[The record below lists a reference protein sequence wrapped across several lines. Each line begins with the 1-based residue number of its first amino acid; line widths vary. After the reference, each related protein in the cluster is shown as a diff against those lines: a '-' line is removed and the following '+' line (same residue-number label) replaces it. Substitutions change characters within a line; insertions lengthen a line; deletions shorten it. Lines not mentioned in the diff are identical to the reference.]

1 MENCI
6 FCKII
11 NQEIPSYK
19 IYEDEYV
26 YAFLDITQVTKGH
39 TLVIPKEHH
48 ATIFEL
54 PSEIAANL
62 YRVVPRISNILNK
75 AFDPIGLN
83 IVNNNNE
90 PLQSVFHYH
99 IHLIPR
105 YPNDGF
111 NLSFV
116 SNSPSKEILS
126 EVHKQVIEKGA

>member
-19 IYEDEYV
+19 IYEDEHV

-54 PSEIAANL
+54 PPEIASNL
-62 YRVVPRISNILNK
+62 YRVIPHISSMLNQ
-75 AFDPIGLN
+75 AFNPIGLN
-83 IVNNNNE
+83 IINNNNK

-105 YPNDGF
+105 YQNDGF
-111 NLSFV
+111 NLSFT
-116 SNSPSKEILS
+116 SSSPSQEILS
-126 EVHKQVIEKGA
+126 EVHKQIIEKGA

>member
-1 MENCI
+1 M
-6 FCKII
+6 
-11 NQEIPSYK
+11 PSYK
-19 IYEDEYV
+19 IYEDEHV

-62 YRVVPRISNILNK
+62 YRVVPHISNMLNK

>member
-11 NQEIPSYK
+11 NQEMPSYK

-62 YRVVPRISNILNK
+62 YRVIPRISNMLNK

-111 NLSFV
+111 NLSFI

>member
-19 IYEDEYV
+19 IYEDEHV

-54 PSEIAANL
+54 PSEIAAHL
-62 YRVVPRISNILNK
+62 YRAVPHISNMLNTT
-75 AFDPIGLN
+75 FSPIGLN

-105 YPNDGF
+105 YHNDGF
-111 NLSFV
+111 NLSFK
-116 SNSPSKEILS
+116 SNSPSQEILS
-126 EVHKQVIEKGA
+126 EVHKQIIKKGA

>member
-6 FCKII
+6 FCKIV

-19 IYEDEYV
+19 IYEDDHV

-62 YRVVPRISNILNK
+62 FRVVPQISNMLSK
-75 AFDPIGLN
+75 SFEPIGLN

-105 YPNDGF
+105 YANDGF
-111 NLSFV
+111 NLSFE
-116 SNSPSKEILS
+116 SSTPSKEILS
-126 EVHKQVIEKGA
+126 EVHKQVIEKGV

>member
-19 IYEDEYV
+19 VYEDEHV

-62 YRVVPRISNILNK
+62 FRAIPHISNMLNN
-75 AFDPIGLN
+75 AFNPIGLN
-83 IVNNNNE
+83 IVNNNKE

-105 YPNDGF
+105 YPNDNFSLGF
-111 NLSFV
+111 TS
-116 SNSPSKEILS
+116 SSPTKEILS
-126 EVHKQVIEKGA
+126 EVHSLLQNKGA

>member
-62 YRVVPRISNILNK
+62 YRVVPHISNMLNK

>member
-6 FCKII
+6 FCKIV

-19 IYEDEYV
+19 IYEDDHV

-54 PSEIAANL
+54 PSEIAASL
-62 YRVVPRISNILNK
+62 YRVVPQISNMLSK
-75 AFDPIGLN
+75 SFEPIGLN

-105 YPNDGF
+105 YANDGF
-111 NLSFV
+111 NLSFE
-116 SNSPSKEILS
+116 SSTPSKEILS
-126 EVHKQVIEKGA
+126 EVHKQVIEKGV

>member
-19 IYEDEYV
+19 IYEDEHV

-48 ATIFEL
+48 PTIFEL

-62 YRVVPRISNILNK
+62 YRAVPHISNMLNET
-75 AFDPIGLN
+75 FSPIGLN

-105 YPNDGF
+105 YHNDGF
-111 NLSFV
+111 NLSFK
-116 SNSPSKEILS
+116 SNSPSQEILS
-126 EVHKQVIEKGA
+126 EVHKQIIKKGA

>member
-62 YRVVPRISNILNK
+62 YRVIPRISNMLNK

-111 NLSFV
+111 NLSFI